1 MTARERGFLL
11 LTSHLGDPQRKPL
24 TVAQLRNLAQR
35 MRVAEHSGQDRELAE
50 EDLIACGYSRQAAAH
65 ILLLLSQEEQLSYY
79 LQKAKKSG
87 CLPLTRVN
95 GAYPAAVRRCLGDD
109 SPGVL
114 WARGNVTL
122 LKEPCIALVGSRDL
136 NDANSAFA
144 SRVGE
149 EAAKQGYTLVSGNAR
164 GADRTA
170 QDACLGAGGSVIC
183 VSAEALSKHG
193 KKENVLYLSE
203 DSFDAPFSSARALS
217 RNRVIHALAQKTFVA
232 QARLGMGG
240 TWDGTV
246 RNLRNNWNEVFCYD
260 DGSAAAQE
268 LSQLG
273 AELIGTEQLADIWAL
288 RIKHTTLFD
297 Q

>member
-24 TVAQLRNLAQR
+24 TVAQLRNLARR
-35 MRVAEHSGQDRELAE
+35 MRVAERSEQDRELSE
-50 EDLIACGYSRQAAAH
+50 EDLIACGYSRQASAH
-65 ILLLLSQEEQLSYY
+65 ILQLLSQEEQLSYY
-79 LQKAKKSG
+79 LQKGKKAG
-87 CLPLTRVN
+87 CVPLTRVN
-95 GAYPAAVRRCLGDD
+95 GAYPAAIRRCLGDD

-114 WARGNVTL
+114 WVKGNAAL

-136 NDANSAFA
+136 NDANSVFA

-149 EAAKQGYTLVSGNAR
+149 AAAKQGYTLVSGNAR

-170 QDACLGAGGSVIC
+170 QESCLGSGGNVIC
-183 VSAEALSKHG
+183 VSAETLSEHDER
-193 KKENVLYLSE
+193 ENVLYLSE
-203 DSFDAPFSSARALS
+203 DSFDAPFSPARALS
-217 RNRVIHALAQKTFVA
+217 RNRVIHALARKTFVA
-232 QARLGMGG
+232 QARLGGGG

-246 RNLRNNWNEVFCYD
+246 RNLRGNWSEVFCYN
-260 DGSAAAQE
+260 DGSAAARE

-288 RIKHTTLFD
+288 RTKHTTLFD